1 LKRWQDKEKELEEIL
16 ILTDIAREGE
26 DPEDADELG
35 RRVDALDKE
44 LDAYE
49 IERMLGAENDK
60 ENAIVYIN
68 AGAGGT
74 EAQDWAEMLLR
85 MYLKWAEKKGFESE
99 VVDLLPGD
107 EAGVKNVTFLLKGAY
122 AYGYMKC
129 ESGIHRLVRISP
141 FDANARRHTSFAS
154 VYSYPELPEDIQVDI
169 REEDLRVDTFRSSGP
184 GGQHVNTTDSAVRI
198 THIPTGLVVTCQ
210 DEKSQHK
217 NKAKALR
224 VLRARLKEQIKE
236 EQEQEV
242 SAERRKQVGTG
253 DRSERIRT
261 YNFPQG
267 RLTDHRVGLTLYRL
281 EDVLAGNLD
290 PVLDPVISH
299 FQAELL
305 KAR

>member
-1 LKRWQDKEKELEEIL
+1 MKRWQDKEKELEEIL

-35 RRVDALDKE
+35 RRVEALDKE

-49 IERMLGAENDK
+49 IERMLGVENDK

-107 EAGVKNVTFLLKGAY
+107 EAGVKNVAFLLKGAY

-141 FDANARRHTSFAS
+141 FDANARRHTSIAS
-154 VYSYPELPEDIQVDI
+154 VYSYP
-169 REEDLRVDTFRSSGP
+169 
-184 GGQHVNTTDSAVRI
+184 
-198 THIPTGLVVTCQ
+198 
-210 DEKSQHK
+210 
-217 NKAKALR
+217 
-224 VLRARLKEQIKE
+224 
-236 EQEQEV
+236 
-242 SAERRKQVGTG
+242 
-253 DRSERIRT
+253 
-261 YNFPQG
+261 
-267 RLTDHRVGLTLYRL
+267 
-281 EDVLAGNLD
+281 
-290 PVLDPVISH
+290 
-299 FQAELL
+299 
-305 KAR
+305 